1 MDTVTVLLFSVLLF
15 GILGLFLIR
24 GLNNR
29 TITGLERQST
39 ITHMGNN
46 FVSDGHMVISAKRAA
61 PLVKKKQYLAQWKKE
76 ADKRHKFGIKTKQR
90 NIIGMEAQL

>member
-1 MDTVTVLLFSVLLF
+1 MDTVPVLLFSVLLF

-39 ITHMGNN
+39 ITYMGNN
-46 FVSDGHMVISAKRAA
+46 FVSDGHICNAFC
-61 PLVKKKQYLAQWKKE
+61 LVLLKLV
-76 ADKRHKFGIKTKQR
+76 
-90 NIIGMEAQL
+90 NV